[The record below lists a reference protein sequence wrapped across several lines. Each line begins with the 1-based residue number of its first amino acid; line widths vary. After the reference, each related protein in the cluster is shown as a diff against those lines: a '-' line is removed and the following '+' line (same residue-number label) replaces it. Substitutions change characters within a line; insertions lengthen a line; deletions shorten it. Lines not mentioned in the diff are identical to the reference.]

1 MQGADA
7 GHLTSENQAR
17 RRPQVSTTR
26 ASVDQL
32 AGSSP
37 ERVNA
42 CGDGGAG
49 DDREAVVKP
58 PSMKQEPDTRSPS
71 GENGKVWRTVYS
83 ISAAFLRR
91 HRATPI

>member
-1 MQGADA
+1 MLGEAA

-17 RRPQVSTTR
+17 RPTVSPKR
-26 ASVDQL
+26 ERGDQL
-32 AGSSP
+32 AGSAP

-58 PSMKQEPDTRSPS
+58 PSLKQKPDTRAPA
-71 GENGKVWRTVYS
+71 GDNGKVWRTVDYAS
-83 ISAAFLRR
+83 D
-91 HRATPI
+91 